1 MKLKRAL
8 LAAALLTMSGLANAE
23 LSFMTSSTTS
33 RSEIFNIAGFSNLA
47 VGTAVDLGALVT
59 NHSGVA
65 TFTYLGQESGYT
77 DSLNLPASGLSLFE
91 SNPVGTSIIS
101 VVNST
106 GPLNFRFVELI
117 SPTNASANNG
127 GIWGPNTS
135 IGLIGRNMSV
145 LGNTYQYVLGYNDSA
160 GSATLGD
167 WDDFVIGVNFTTQVP
182 EPEVYGMMV
191 AGLGLLGWV
200 GRRRKQQAAA

>member
-1 MKLKRAL
+1 MKLKRVI

-23 LSFMTSSTTS
+23 LSFMASSTAQ

-47 VGTAVDLGALVT
+47 AGTSIDLGALVT

-65 TFTYLGQESGYT
+65 TYTYLGQESGYT
-77 DSLNLPASGLSLFE
+77 NSLNLPASGLSLFE
-91 SNPVGTSIIS
+91 SNPVGTSFS
-101 VVNST
+101 AFVNNI
-106 GPLNFRFVELI
+106 GALNFKFAELV
-117 SPTNASANNG
+117 SPTNAFATNG
-127 GIWGPNTS
+127 GAWGPNTS

-145 LGNTYQYVLGYNDSA
+145 LGNSYEYVLGYNDSA

-182 EPEVYGMMV
+182 EPGVYGMLA
-191 AGLGLLGWV
+191 AGLGMLGWIS
-200 GRRRKQQAAA
+200 RRRRQQDPA

>member
-1 MKLKRAL
+1 MKLKRTL
-8 LAAALLTMSGLANAE
+8 LAAALLTMPGLANAE

-47 VGTAVDLGALVT
+47 VGTAVDLGALLT
-59 NHSGVA
+59 NQPGVA

-117 SPTNASANNG
+117 SPTNASATNG
-127 GIWGPNTS
+127 GIWDPNTS

-145 LGNTYQYVLGYNDSA
+145 LGNSYQYVLGYNDSA

-200 GRRRKQQAAA
+200 GRRRKQQTAA

>member
-1 MKLKRAL
+1 MNLKRIL
-8 LAAALLTMSGLANAE
+8 LAAALLTISGAANAQ
-23 LSFMTSSTTS
+23 LSFLTSSTTA
-33 RSEIFNIAGFSNLA
+33 RTEIFNIAGFSNLA

-59 NHSGVA
+59 NQPGVA
-65 TFTYLGQESGYT
+65 TFTFLDQESGYT
-77 DSLNLPASGLSLFE
+77 NSLNLPASGLSLFE

-101 VVNST
+101 LVNST
-106 GPLNFRFVELI
+106 GPLNFKFVELV
-117 SPTNASANNG
+117 SPTNASAING

-135 IGLIGRNMSV
+135 IGLIGKNMSV
-145 LGNTYQYVLGYNDSA
+145 LGNPYQFVLGYNDSA
-160 GSATLGD
+160 GTATLGD

-200 GRRRKQQAAA
+200 GRRRKQQTAD